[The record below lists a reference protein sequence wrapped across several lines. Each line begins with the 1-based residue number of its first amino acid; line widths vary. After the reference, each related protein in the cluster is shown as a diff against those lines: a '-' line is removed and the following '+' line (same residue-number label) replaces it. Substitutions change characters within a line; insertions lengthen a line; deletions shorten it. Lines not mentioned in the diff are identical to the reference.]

1 MLRKNI
7 LANLNNIKNKLSE
20 RDSLLP
26 TKVSGNRGYKDNNG
40 IPLDI
45 LDNVT
50 RGNQAPT
57 RVGDT
62 LKFNGA
68 NNHGTID
75 KYDLSSNGVVIIY
88 CKYGM
93 VWFNSDAFIKL

>member
-50 RGNQAPT
+50 RGNQAAT
-57 RVGDT
+57 QVGDT
-62 LKFNGA
+62 LKFNSA

-75 KYDLSSNGVVIIY
+75 AYDQDSNGVGITY
-88 CKYGM
+88 GKYGM
-93 VWFNSDAFIKL
+93 VWFNADAFIKL